1 MNEEKYCCWLNT
13 DELILSFHPV
23 VGFLLKEFASSEE
36 LLDYVF
42 MSVEREHYRVQ

>member
-23 VGFLLKEFASSEE
+23 VGFLLKEFETHNDMMDFVFSATSS
-36 LLDYVF
+36 
-42 MSVEREHYRVQ
+42 EHYRVQ